1 MIVPELKQLLN
12 KVTEFLDSESSGHDI
27 DHALRVYKTAMF
39 IQKNEGG
46 DKIVVGAAALVHDIC
61 RPWEKKTGKLHFG
74 PEALKIIEAVLLD
87 AEINQEKIN
96 PILSVVKY
104 HDTYDWGT
112 ENQQKSI
119 ELQIVQDADN
129 IDALGAMGIAR
140 TFRFGGAYK
149 LPMYVQGENLN
160 FDSNYHEDPNTRPSS
175 IAHFYE
181 KLLKLQ
187 RNLNTKTGKS
197 IGLQRHTFIV
207 QFLDQFFSEW
217 ESKFE

>member
-1 MIVPELKQLLN
+1 
-12 KVTEFLDSESSGHDI
+12 
-27 DHALRVYKTAMF
+27 
-39 IQKNEGG
+39 
-46 DKIVVGAAALVHDIC
+46 
-61 RPWEKKTGKLHFG
+61 
-74 PEALKIIEAVLLD
+74 
-87 AEINQEKIN
+87 
-96 PILSVVKY
+96 
-104 HDTYDWGT
+104 
-112 ENQQKSI
+112 
-119 ELQIVQDADN
+119 
-129 IDALGAMGIAR
+129 MGIAR